1 MKNLLVFSVLTLVL
15 FSCNNNNTVTTELQ
29 TKDSVQQLLR
39 SFRDSINKY
48 PNDTSLKFEYI
59 LAMQD
64 AGRYKEAVNFLDS
77 MNLKWVDSSSMRIY
91 FNSLFK
97 RAELLAQAGDT
108 INAIKTLE
116 FFVIPGELTEAGL
129 QLANLYAETKNPKAL
144 TNCDSMNKNDEG
156 KRDPNPDY
164 LKGVY
169 FYNIGDYT
177 RALDQFNSSI
187 KKDYTFTDAYME
199 KGRILYKQEKY
210 KEAMDVYDLAI
221 RVSNSF
227 ADAHF
232 WKGKCQE
239 ALGQKEDA
247 KISYQRAY
255 AFDKTFTEAKEA
267 ADRINN
273 E

>member
-1 MKNLLVFSVLTLVL
+1 MKNLLMLSALTLTL
-15 FSCNNNNTVTTELQ
+15 FACNNNTITTEKQ
-29 TKDSVQQLLR
+29 TKDSLQQLLG
-39 SFRDSINKY
+39 SLRDSINKF
-48 PNDTSLKFEYI
+48 PNDTSLKFVYI
-59 LAMQD
+59 VAMQD
-64 AGRYKEAVNFLDS
+64 AGQYKEAVSFLDS
-77 MNLKWVDSSSMRIY
+77 MNLKWGDSSSMRVY
-91 FNSLFK
+91 FNSLYK

-108 INAIKTLE
+108 VNAIKTLE

-129 QLANLYAETKNPKAL
+129 QLASLYAETRNPKAL
-144 TNCDSMNKNDEG
+144 AICDSMNKNDES

-169 FYNIGDYT
+169 YYNINDYAK
-177 RALDQFNSSI
+177 ALEQFNSCI

-199 KGRILYKQEKY
+199 KGRILYKQAKY
-210 KEAMDVYDLAI
+210 REAMDVYDLAI
-221 RVSNSF
+221 KVSNSF

-239 ALGQKEDA
+239 ALGQKADA

-255 AFDKTFTEAKEA
+255 AFDKTLTEAKEA

-273 E
+273 